1 MKKKEFIKKK
11 ELRPRRVF
19 SEEFKKQKVKEI
31 EQNQIRVCDVCKIYD
46 VSDVAVY
53 KWIYKYSQ
61 HLKKGIKQ
69 VVEFESEHERSKKLQ
84 ARVAELERIVGQKQ
98 MEIDFLE
105 KVIEIGSEELEVDIK
120 KKFST
125 TSSTG
130 SKSTGKNMD
139 IK

>member
-130 SKSTGKNMD
+130 SKSTGKNTD

>member
-120 KKFST
+120 K
-125 TSSTG
+125 SSVQRPPLVQSQPERTW
-130 SKSTGKNMD
+130 
-139 IK
+139 I

>member
-31 EQNQIRVCDVCKIYD
+31 EQNQIRVCDVCKMYD

-130 SKSTGKNMD
+130 SKSTGKNTD

>member
-1 MKKKEFIKKK
+1 MKKKVIIKKEK
-11 ELRPRRVF
+11 LRPRRVF
-19 SEEFKKQKVKEI
+19 SEEFKRQKVKEI
-31 EQNQIRVCDVCKIYD
+31 EQNLIRVSDICRIYE
-46 VSDVAVY
+46 VSDVSVY
-53 KWIYKYSQ
+53 KWIYKYSN

-69 VVEFESEHERSKKLQ
+69 VVEFESESERSKKLQ
-84 ARVAELERIVGQKQ
+84 SRIAELERIVGQKQ

-125 TSSTG
+125 TSSSG
-130 SKSTGKNMD
+130 SKTTGKNTD

>member
-98 MEIDFLE
+98 ME
-105 KVIEIGSEELEVDIK
+105 VDIK

-130 SKSTGKNMD
+130 SKSTGKNTD

>member
-120 KKFST
+120 K
-125 TSSTG
+125 SSVQRPPLVQ
-130 SKSTGKNMD
+130 SQPER
-139 IK
+139 IRI

>member
-1 MKKKEFIKKK
+1 M
-11 ELRPRRVF
+11 
-19 SEEFKKQKVKEI
+19 
-31 EQNQIRVCDVCKIYD
+31 
-46 VSDVAVY
+46 
-53 KWIYKYSQ
+53 
-61 HLKKGIKQ
+61 
-69 VVEFESEHERSKKLQ
+69 VEFESEHERSKKLQ

-130 SKSTGKNMD
+130 SKSTGKNTD